1 MVGGENSNTGKK
13 AHDDRC
19 DRTEVAGQTGSVASS
34 NSLLTAVLCGIAKHV
49 ASQPVV
55 NLSVAVHSVKR
66 VLRLL
71 PGLIAQRIRLA
82 RADVLRHQAG
92 KEMQYS
98 HLISPAFDWAGSSS
112 PLRESKVAVLYGK
125 RMSRNCSNFGS
136 RASQM
141 LWFVANV
148 FVLRI

>member
-1 MVGGENSNTGKK
+1 MI
-13 AHDDRC
+13 
-19 DRTEVAGQTGSVASS
+19 
-34 NSLLTAVLCGIAKHV
+34 LCGIAKHV

-98 HLISPAFDWAGSSS
+98 HLTSPAFDWVGSSS
-112 PLRESKVAVLYGK
+112 PLRESKVAVLYGQEDVRK
-125 RMSRNCSNFGS
+125 
-136 RASQM
+136 
-141 LWFVANV
+141 L
-148 FVLRI
+148 L